1 MGGATARL
9 GIAFALLLGM
19 LGAGAP
25 GIVRPTEHP
34 FLYRI
39 EGTPPSFLY
48 GTIHV
53 PDDRVLAQPRSVRLA
68 LQRSDV
74 LVTELRFDAETQR
87 VLVSGLSLPE
97 GRALADAAPAPLVA
111 RIERYLNGKGLPLA
125 PFQHFKLVALGA
137 QLEMLDYLS
146 ARRPALDQQL
156 MQQAKQ
162 AGKALDALERPEEQ
176 IAALDA
182 LTPAEQ
188 VQVVDEELA
197 RLEKLAP
204 GEPGP
209 VEKMVVAYVAG
220 DEKALWAES
229 MAYVDPADP
238 VDAKFIDALFTQR
251 NARLAERIDQRLS
264 AQPPR
269 AYFVAIGA
277 LHLFGPEGVI
287 ARLEKRGRTFV
298 RLDGNATP

>member
-9 GIAFALLLGM
+9 GIALALLLM
-19 LGAGAP
+19 PLASSAQQV
-25 GIVRPTEHP
+25 VRPTERP

-39 EGTPPSFLY
+39 EGEPASFLY

-53 PDDRVLAQPRSVRLA
+53 PDDRVLALPRSVRLA
-68 LQRSDV
+68 LQRADV
-74 LVTELRFDAETQR
+74 LATELKADAETQR
-87 VLVSGLSLPE
+87 ALVAGLTLPE
-97 GRALADAAPAPLVA
+97 GQTLTDVAPPELVA
-111 RIERYLNGKGLPLA
+111 RLERYVASKGLPFA
-125 PFQHFKLVALGA
+125 PFTRLKLVPLGA
-137 QLEMLDYLS
+137 QLEMLGYLS
-146 ARRPALDQQL
+146 AKRPALDHDL
-156 MQQAKQ
+156 MQRASQ
-162 AGKALDALERPEEQ
+162 AGKALEALERPEEQ

-188 VQVVDEELA
+188 VEVVDEELA

-204 GEPGP
+204 DEPGP

-229 MAYVDPADP
+229 MAYVDPSDP
-238 VDAKFIDALFTQR
+238 IDAKFIDALFTRR
-251 NARLAERIDQRLS
+251 NARLAERIDKRLA

-269 AYFVAIGA
+269 KYFVAIGA
-277 LHLFGPEGVI
+277 LHLFGPDGVI
-287 ARLEKRGRTFV
+287 ARLEKRGRTLV